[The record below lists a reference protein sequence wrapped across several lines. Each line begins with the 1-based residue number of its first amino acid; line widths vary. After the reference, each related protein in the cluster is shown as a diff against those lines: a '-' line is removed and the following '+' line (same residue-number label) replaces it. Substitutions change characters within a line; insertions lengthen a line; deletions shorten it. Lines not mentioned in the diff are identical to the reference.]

1 MSAPTKQFHDLSIT
15 GDMPMTRSQT
25 EREPPPNDSDSS
37 ELLESGSDESDAG
50 DGVSAVSSSI
60 RGKSGITYDLA
71 KLDSDCEAKA
81 LVGLTSQFNVASC
94 CATPTGFDFQ
104 FTEHPRVHIGSKG
117 YTCTCSTFSARPS
130 VVCQHIFWLLDQLHG
145 CFLPQS
151 PPSGIPLSSDGRLP
165 NFGRVEHLLDDKLE
179 TIADQLSWQYIRSEA
194 EGGMSRQEMVRD
206 ILSAFNTAILP
217 EDFRLDLL
225 DDARQSRTPEQCVVQ
240 GDFEATMFRLAVHD
254 DGVYSSLCKAM
265 PIGACAVIY
274 FDKVHHRLRTLL
286 ADFDRYCLTGQ
297 APSAAAG
304 MDVESVVKDIQRS
317 VGRVR
322 ENIIIRAPHGM
333 EGAAKTL
340 VTLLEDICS
349 RNRDALE
356 GNDWGRATFHGED
369 EDQRNLFHRL
379 IGGDTDET
387 GESFILDALEYL
399 PASDLHQFV
408 GRLKAILHRIE
419 VDRAPKAYILQLSS
433 LIRAAETPL
442 ANAGQKRPSS
452 ATSRGDSKRTR

>member
-1 MSAPTKQFHDLSIT
+1 MSTPTRQFHGLSIT
-15 GDMPMTRSQT
+15 GDMPMTRPQT
-25 EREPPPNDSDSS
+25 PREPPTDDSDSS
-37 ELLESGSDESDAG
+37 ELHESDSEESHADG
-50 DGVSAVSSSI
+50 DSVVSSI

-71 KLDSDCEAKA
+71 KLDSDSEARA

-104 FTEHPRVHIGSKG
+104 LTEQPRVHIGSGG

-145 CFLPQS
+145 CFIPQS
-151 PPSGIPLSSDGRLP
+151 PPSDIPLSSDGRLAE
-165 NFGRVEHLLDDKLE
+165 FERVEHLLDGKLE
-179 TIADQLSWQYIRSEA
+179 IIADQLRWQYVRSEA

-206 ILSAFNTAILP
+206 ILSAFSTVILP

-225 DDARQSRTPEQCVVQ
+225 DDAGQSRTPEQCVVQ

-297 APSAAAG
+297 APNAAVT
-304 MDVESVVKDIQRS
+304 MDIETVIKEIQRN
-317 VGRVR
+317 VDRVR
-322 ENIIIRAPHGM
+322 ENIITRAPHGM

-349 RNRDALE
+349 RNKDALE
-356 GNDWGRATFHGED
+356 GNDWGRTTFHGED

-379 IGGDTDET
+379 IGGTAEET
-387 GESFILDALEYL
+387 GEQFILDALEHL

-419 VDRAPKAYILQLSS
+419 VDRAPKAFILRFST
-433 LIRAAETPL
+433 LIRAAESPN

>member
-1 MSAPTKQFHDLSIT
+1 MSAPTRQFHGLSIT
-15 GDMPMTRSQT
+15 GDMPTTRSQA
-25 EREPPPNDSDSS
+25 EREPPADDSDSS
-37 ELLESGSDESDAG
+37 ELLESGSEESNAEG
-50 DGVSAVSSSI
+50 DSAISSI

-71 KLDSDCEAKA
+71 KLDPDSEARA

-104 FTEHPRVHIGSKG
+104 LTEHPQVHIGSDG
-117 YTCTCSTFSARPS
+117 YTCTCSTFLARPS

-145 CFLPQS
+145 CFIPQS
-151 PPSGIPLSSDGRLP
+151 PPSDIALSSDGRLP
-165 NFGRVEHLLDDKLE
+165 KFGRVEHLLDGKLE
-179 TIADQLSWQYIRSEA
+179 IIADQLSWQYVRSEA
-194 EGGMSRQEMVRD
+194 EGGMGRQEMVRD
-206 ILSAFNTAILP
+206 ILSAFSTVILP

-225 DDARQSRTPEQCVVQ
+225 DDPGQSRTPEQCVVQ

-297 APSAAAG
+297 APKAAAS
-304 MDVESVVKDIQRS
+304 MDVETVIKEIRRNVS
-317 VGRVR
+317 RVQ
-322 ENIIIRAPHGM
+322 ENIITRAPHGM
-333 EGAAKTL
+333 EGAAKAL

-356 GNDWGRATFHGED
+356 GNEWGRATFHGED

-379 IGGDTDET
+379 IGGKANET
-387 GESFILDALEYL
+387 GEFFLLNALDHL

-408 GRLKAILHRIE
+408 GRLKAVLHRIE
-419 VDRAPKAYILQLSS
+419 VDRAPKAYILQLST
-433 LIRAAETPL
+433 LIRAAESPI
-442 ANAGQKRPSS
+442 ANSGQKRPSS

>member
-1 MSAPTKQFHDLSIT
+1 M
-15 GDMPMTRSQT
+15 
-25 EREPPPNDSDSS
+25 
-37 ELLESGSDESDAG
+37 
-50 DGVSAVSSSI
+50 
-60 RGKSGITYDLA
+60 
-71 KLDSDCEAKA
+71 
-81 LVGLTSQFNVASC
+81 
-94 CATPTGFDFQ
+94 
-104 FTEHPRVHIGSKG
+104 
-117 YTCTCSTFSARPS
+117 
-130 VVCQHIFWLLDQLHG
+130 
-145 CFLPQS
+145 
-151 PPSGIPLSSDGRLP
+151 
-165 NFGRVEHLLDDKLE
+165 EHLLDDKLE
-179 TIADQLSWQYIRSEA
+179 IIADQLSWQYVRSEA

-206 ILSAFNTAILP
+206 ILSAFSTVILP

-225 DDARQSRTPEQCVVQ
+225 DDAGQSRTPEQCVVQ

-254 DGVYSSLCKAM
+254 NGVYSSLCKAM

-297 APSAAAG
+297 APNAAAG
-304 MDVESVVKDIQRS
+304 MDIETVIKEIRRNI
-317 VGRVR
+317 GRVR
-322 ENIIIRAPHGM
+322 ENIITRAPHGM

-356 GNDWGRATFHGED
+356 GNEWGRETFHGED

-379 IGGDTDET
+379 IGGNTDDTGDF
-387 GESFILDALEYL
+387 FILDALEYL

-408 GRLKAILHRIE
+408 GRLRVVLHRIE
-419 VDRAPKAYILQLSS
+419 VDRAPKAYILQLST
-433 LIRAAETPL
+433 LIRAAESPL